1 MLYICDI
8 FKRSFCA
15 TESLEKDRYLHSRE
29 KNHLHFATAVK
40 DQSSGV
46 TEINGKLRSV

>member
-1 MLYICDI
+1 MLCICDI
-8 FKRSFCA
+8 FKRPFCA